1 MSLYQRGETW
11 WLDVTV
17 NGQRIRES
25 TGHTDKRKAQE
36 VHDSVKHSAKQLK
49 ESGKTLNDA
58 LKVWLTARER
68 SVNDK
73 SSIKTFLK
81 SYPNRPLSQ
90 IDTHDILDATTHYS
104 AGNYNRTT
112 NIIRAALNMAA
123 ARGWCAPIKV
133 DRRKA
138 PPNKLRFLSKKEW
151 ECLQKELP
159 EHVLALVTFALA
171 TGLRQANVLYLRW
184 SEVNLAEKMAWVD
197 STETKSRKSLSI
209 PLNETA
215 LSVLRSQTGNHKEFV
230 FTYKGN
236 PIKSVK
242 KAWNNALVRAKID
255 VVTRQ
260 DKNGKDYITS
270 SFRFHD
276 LRHTWASWH
285 VQNGT
290 PLAVLKELG
299 GWSDINMVMRYA
311 HLSPEHLRK
320 YANNSVP

>member
-25 TGHTDKRKAQE
+25 TYTSDKRKAQE
-36 VHDSVKHSAKQLK
+36 IHDNVKHRAKQLK

-58 LKVWLTARER
+58 LKLWLNARER
-68 SVNDK
+68 SDNDK
-73 SSIKTFLK
+73 SSIRTFLK
-81 SYPNRPLSQ
+81 SYPNRPLSH

-104 AGNYNRTT
+104 PGNYNRTT

-123 ARGWCAPIKV
+123 ERGWCAPIKV
-133 DRRKA
+133 QRRKT

-151 ECLQKELP
+151 ECLKKELP
-159 EHVLALVTFALA
+159 EHVLALVTFAIS
-171 TGLRQANVLYLRW
+171 TGLRRANVLCLRW
-184 SEVNLAEKMAWVD
+184 AEVNLKEKLAWVD
-197 STETKSRKSLSI
+197 SSETKSRKSLSI
-209 PLNETA
+209 PLNEVA
-215 LSVLRSQTGNHKEFV
+215 LSVLRSQKGKHNEFV
-230 FTYKGN
+230 FSYNGN
-236 PIKSVK
+236 QIKSVK

-255 VVTRQ
+255 LVTRE
-260 DKNGKDYITS
+260 DKNGKEYVTS
-270 SFRFHD
+270 TFRFHD

-320 YANNSVP
+320 YANNSVT